1 MLSRS
6 IATAARMVPATRA
19 LRPRSH
25 PLVMLPSMMQ
35 TVRTYADSVIKV
47 PQMAESISEGTLKQF
62 SKSIGDYVEQD
73 EEIATI
79 ETDKID
85 VAVNATESGTIKEFL
100 VAEED
105 TVTVGQ
111 DLVRI
116 ELGGAPSG
124 DKKEAPKEESK
135 EQPQKSESESKSESK
150 PEPKQESAPEPK
162 KESSPA
168 PSKPEAPRQAEKKDS
183 KPQSAASSGP
193 SMGNREERR
202 VKMNRMRL
210 RIAERLKQSQ
220 NTAASLTTFNEVDMS
235 NIMEF
240 RKLYKED
247 VLKKTGVKLGFMSA
261 FSRACVLAMR
271 DLPAVN
277 ASIEGPNGGD
287 TIVYRDYV
295 DISVAVATEK
305 GLVTPVVRNVESMDM
320 IGIEQSIADMGK
332 KARDNKLTIED
343 MAGGTFTIS
352 NGGVF
357 GSLMGTPIINLPQSA
372 VLGLHAIKE
381 RPVAV
386 NGKIEIRPMMYL
398 ALTYDHRLL
407 DGREAVQFLV
417 KVKEYIEDPRRMLLL
432 LCSCLFHHAQIRA
445 IENMSVPVSV
455 LFVIDIQKDLAFDDK
470 TEIPH
475 AERIRDAGE
484 QILEVARGIAAD
496 PKPIIVFVQHE
507 ESPESGPLVKGSKP
521 WELVFEN
528 DPNNPRELLVS
539 KNQRDTFKSNPDLA
553 GLLRSKGTQ
562 HIVAFGIQSECCVL
576 ETCKGALEAGFRV
589 TLLQGAHST
598 YDTEN
603 KQAVQIEQDV
613 ENELKALG
621 ASVTPW
627 QTAIGQWANTGVL
640 G

>member
-6 IATAARMVPATRA
+6 IATAARMVPVRA

-35 TVRTYADSVIKV
+35 SVRTYADSVIKV

-100 VAEED
+100 VGEED

-124 DKKEAPKEESK
+124 DKKEDPKEESK
-135 EQPQKSESESKSESK
+135 EQPQKSESQPESK
-150 PEPKQESAPEPK
+150 PESKQDSAPEAK
-162 KESSPA
+162 KESAPA
-168 PSKPEAPRQAEKKDS
+168 PSKPEPPRQPEKKDFN
-183 KPQSAASSGP
+183 PESAAPSGP

-417 KVKEYIEDPRRMLLL
+417 KVKEYIEDPRRMLL
-432 LCSCLFHHAQIRA
+432 
-445 IENMSVPVSV
+445 
-455 LFVIDIQKDLAFDDK
+455 K
-470 TEIPH
+470 
-475 AERIRDAGE
+475 
-484 QILEVARGIAAD
+484 
-496 PKPIIVFVQHE
+496 
-507 ESPESGPLVKGSKP
+507 
-521 WELVFEN
+521 
-528 DPNNPRELLVS
+528 
-539 KNQRDTFKSNPDLA
+539 
-553 GLLRSKGTQ
+553 
-562 HIVAFGIQSECCVL
+562 
-576 ETCKGALEAGFRV
+576 
-589 TLLQGAHST
+589 
-598 YDTEN
+598 
-603 KQAVQIEQDV
+603 
-613 ENELKALG
+613 
-621 ASVTPW
+621 
-627 QTAIGQWANTGVL
+627 
-640 G
+640 